1 MGVDRFGLA
10 WADILKCPDYQ
21 FHQHRTQVDLKDKW
35 RNLTAYRSYGSH
47 GLREFILL
55 DENHQP
61 LVRPD
66 TGRPYHFKNRWPRD
80 AALKAASRDEF
91 YSDGTNVATIFVREV
106 GAASSSPAAPPIV
119 HVYQGTR
126 RREMAPPH
134 LSELEIRTV
143 WSSEV
148 CKVRE
153 ERFVSQED
161 LKKIERDAGAPI
173 VR

>member
-10 WADILKCPDYQ
+10 WAEILKCPDYR
-21 FHQHRTQVDLKDKW
+21 FHPHRTQVDLKDKW
-35 RNLTAYRSYGSH
+35 RNLTAYRPYGSH

-61 LVRPD
+61 LIRPD

-91 YSDGTNVATIFVREV
+91 YLDDAEVTTIFVREV
-106 GAASSSPAAPPIV
+106 GTTPNSVVPPIV

-134 LSELEIRTV
+134 LNELEIRTV

-153 ERFVSQED
+153 ERFISQED
-161 LKKIERDAGAPI
+161 LKNIEREA
-173 VR
+173 VTSMLR